1 MTITRT
7 GERKGDMKKSATSG
21 GKNKVQSPEQETT
34 VRFTVDLPQSLHR
47 KFSILAAKQG
57 RDKAVIVREWL
68 EEISRHV
75 EE

>member
-1 MTITRT
+1 
-7 GERKGDMKKSATSG
+7 MKKSATS
-21 GKNKVQSPEQETT
+21 NKARSTEQETT